1 LSLLLVFLDGV
12 GVGADDPDTNP
23 FVRFRMENIEALMPA
38 AATRSPGMLIREES
52 QTFSAIDANLG
63 VDGLPQSG
71 TGQASLFTGVNCAQ
85 IAGRHFGPF
94 PHSSTRPTLAEHNV
108 FGQVNALRAGS
119 SAFANAYPPRFFEV
133 MRARDRWTVTTR
145 CCLDARIPIR
155 DLDDLRDGKAISAD
169 ITGERLAS
177 AGFDVSAVTEDAAA
191 RSLVEL
197 SRSHRLTVFEY
208 FMTDKVGH
216 SRSFDDAQSILRSLD
231 RFLGAL
237 ITSSRRAGITLLV
250 TSDHGNMEDLSR
262 KTHTRNP
269 VPFIAVGPAAPL
281 FGDVASLLDVTP
293 AIVAALVDSL

>member
-1 LSLLLVFLDGV
+1 MSLLLVFLDGV

-38 AATRSPGMLIREES
+38 AATRSPGLLIREELH
-52 QTFSAIDANLG
+52 TFSAIDANLG
-63 VDGLPQSG
+63 VNGLPQSG
-71 TGQASLFTGVNCAQ
+71 TGQASLFTGINCAQ

-94 PHSSTRPTLAEHNV
+94 PHSSTRPALAEHNV
-108 FGQVNALRAGS
+108 FGQVNALQAGT

-145 CCLDARIPIR
+145 CCLDAGVPIR
-155 DLDDLRDGKAISAD
+155 DLDDLRDGQAVAAD

-177 AGFDVSAVTEDAAA
+177 AGFDASAVTEDEAA

-216 SRSFDDAQSILRSLD
+216 SRSFDDAHTILLSLD
-231 RFLGAL
+231 RFLGTL
-237 ITSSRRAGITLLV
+237 ITESRQAKITLLV

-281 FGDVASLLDVTP
+281 FGDVASILDVTP
-293 AIVAALVDSL
+293 AIVAALARRL